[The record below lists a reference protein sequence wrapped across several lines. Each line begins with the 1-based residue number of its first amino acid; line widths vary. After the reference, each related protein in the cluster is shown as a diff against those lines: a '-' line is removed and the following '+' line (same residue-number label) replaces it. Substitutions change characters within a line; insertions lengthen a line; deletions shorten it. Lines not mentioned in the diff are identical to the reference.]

1 MKNLINIA
9 VVLVI
14 LCVVTA
20 LGDAVGGALHGRG
33 AWMALF
39 TSSLIAMAILGAMSF
54 AAYAVALIP
63 GFKKLPVIFWVS
75 IIAAVLCSPLC
86 PYGQEI
92 YALTA
97 NISLAV
103 ISTIV
108 LAFAGLSL
116 GKDIDQFKKISWKIV
131 PVSLAVFSGTFI
143 FAALIAQVTLHWSG
157 TI

>member
-1 MKNLINIA
+1 MKNLLNTA
-9 VVLVI
+9 VVIIIV
-14 LCVVTA
+14 CVMTA
-20 LGDAVGGALHGRG
+20 LGDAVGGALNNRG
-33 AWMALF
+33 ELLTIF
-39 TSSLIAMAILGAMSF
+39 NSSMIAMAILGLMSL

-63 GFKKLPVIFWVS
+63 GLSKLPVIFWVS

-97 NISLAV
+97 SISLAV

-108 LAFAGLSL
+108 LVFAGLAL
-116 GKDIDQFKKISWKIV
+116 GKDIEQFKAISWKII

-157 TI
+157 AI

>member
-1 MKNLINIA
+1 MKNLLNTAIVII
-9 VVLVI
+9 VV
-14 LCVVTA
+14 CVMTA
-20 LGDAVGGALHGRG
+20 LGDAVGGALNNRG
-33 AWMALF
+33 ELLIIFNNSM
-39 TSSLIAMAILGAMSF
+39 IAMAILGLMSL

-63 GFKKLPVIFWVS
+63 GCNKLPVIFWVS

-92 YALTA
+92 YNLTA
-97 NISLAV
+97 SISLAV

-108 LAFAGLSL
+108 LVFAGLAL
-116 GKDIDQFKKISWKIV
+116 GKDIDQFKAISWKIV

-157 TI
+157 AI

>member
-1 MKNLINIA
+1 MKNLSNIA
-9 VVLVI
+9 I
-14 LCVVTA
+14 IIIIICVMTA
-20 LGDAVGGALHGRG
+20 LGDAAGGAMNNRG
-33 AWMALF
+33 EFL
-39 TSSLIAMAILGAMSF
+39 TILTNSLIAMAVLGLMSF

-63 GFKKLPVIFWVS
+63 GFNKLPVIFWVS

-92 YALTA
+92 YNLTA
-97 NISLAV
+97 SISLAV

-108 LAFAGLSL
+108 LAFAGLAL
-116 GKDIDQFKKISWKIV
+116 GKDIEQFKAISWKII

-157 TI
+157 AI